1 MAFANST
8 DREQRDRLA
17 ERVSAASYG
26 TVLIIAALLVVEEDD
41 VASGWG
47 WELVV
52 GVGAATWLAHL
63 YAEVLGN
70 HVRRVDA
77 TEPHEVRKAMVDG
90 LPILLAAVFPA
101 VALGLGRLEVLP
113 PRQALWIAV
122 IVSIVQLV
130 AIGALVGAVSEQRSA
145 SWRYAAA
152 AAAFG
157 LGVVL
162 LLVGLGH

>member
-1 MAFANST
+1 MDLSRPT
-8 DREQRDRLA
+8 TPEQHDRLA
-17 ERVSAASYG
+17 ERVSAGAYG
-26 TVLIIAALLVVEEDD
+26 TVLIIAALLVVEEESIT
-41 VASGWG
+41 SGVG
-47 WELVV
+47 WQLAA

-77 TEPHEVRKAMVDG
+77 TESHEVRKAMVDG
-90 LPILLAAVFPA
+90 LPILLAAVLPA
-101 VALGLGRLEVLP
+101 LALGLGSVEALA

-130 AIGALVGAVSEQRSA
+130 AIGAYVGVVAEQRST
-145 SWRYAAA
+145 SWRYAAV

-162 LLVGLGH
+162 LLVALGH